1 MSIYTKRGDRGITDM
16 AHVGN
21 ISKSDDRIRLMG
33 EADELNSHIELV
45 KSMLRQSEI
54 LQLLERIQKNLDLIA
69 AGVSNPY
76 DRNSRI
82 SENVNSRVCE
92 EAIRVTGN
100 EAISHPTGCHFL
112 VVSETRRPMAT
123 RKVAN
128 ARIRRAFR

>member
-16 AHVGN
+16 AHTSN
-21 ISKSDDRIRLMG
+21 ISKSDDRIRLLG
-33 EADELNSHIELV
+33 TIDELNSHIDLV
-45 KSMLRQSEI
+45 RSMLSQAEVIS
-54 LQLLERIQKNLDLIA
+54 LLENIQNNLNLIA

-100 EAISHPTGCHFL
+100 EAMSHPTGCHFL
-112 VVSETRRPMAT
+112 VVSEMRRPMAT